1 MKGLALSYTLLTG
14 ASLVASQT
22 TVWED
27 FTATVS
33 VETLSK
39 PIVAS
44 TSSVTSAS
52 ASASA
57 SASSSASAGTTTT
70 SSSVNFP
77 TISPSFIYQNSS
89 SASTSIAAALVP
101 TGGVSISSSAGEN
114 LYAVTTTSPI
124 ISTSPADSA
133 DISPSST
140 LSSSQSSQTT
150 LDAATA
156 TAILNEHNTLRALH
170 VDTQPL
176 IWSDDLS
183 AWAYD
188 YANTLTGTNY
198 DPCSGNLVHSTTRG
212 NQGENIAFA
221 TYSDPTALVDLWYD
235 EIQYYDYN
243 NVTGIYHDGQEVGH
257 FTQVVWNA
265 STAVGCAAIECA
277 ANNGL
282 YLLCEY
288 TPAGNVYDATP
299 GADVYGEFKTNV
311 LPLITS

>member
-33 VETLSK
+33 AMTLTK

-44 TSSVTSAS
+44 TSSVTGG
-52 ASASA
+52 
-57 SASSSASAGTTTT
+57 SAGTTTT
-70 SSSVNFP
+70 SSSVNYP
-77 TISPSFIYQNSS
+77 SISPSFIYQNSS
-89 SASTSIAAALVP
+89 TASTSIAAALVP
-101 TGGVSISSSAGEN
+101 TSDISITSSPITSTSNPDDN
-114 LYAVTTTSPI
+114 LYSDTTTSTI
-124 ISTSPADSA
+124 ISASPADLLDS
-133 DISPSST
+133 SPSST
-140 LSSSQSSQTT
+140 ESSSQTT
-150 LDAATA
+150 QTTLVSATA
-156 TAILNEHNTLRALH
+156 TAILNEHNRLRALH

-176 IWSDDLS
+176 VWSDDLS

-188 YANTLTGTNY
+188 YASSLTGTDY
-198 DPCSGNLVHSTTRG
+198 DPCSGNLIHSTTRG

-221 TYSDPTALVDLWYD
+221 TYSSSTALVDLWYN
-235 EIQYYDYN
+235 EIEYYDYN

-257 FTQVVWNA
+257 FTQLVWNS
-265 STAVGCAAIECA
+265 STAVGCAAIECP

-288 TPAGNVYDATP
+288 TPAGNVYDVSA
-299 GADVYGEFKTNV
+299 GADLYEEFATNV
-311 LPLITS
+311 LPLK